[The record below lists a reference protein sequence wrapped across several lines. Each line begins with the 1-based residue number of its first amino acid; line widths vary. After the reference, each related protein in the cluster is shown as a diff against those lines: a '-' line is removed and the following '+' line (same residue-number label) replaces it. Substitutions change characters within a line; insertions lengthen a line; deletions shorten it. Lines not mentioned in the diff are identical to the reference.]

1 MLVFSDRCE
10 ECEYSGITGGIF
22 KQKVVVQIETFTDE
36 PKQTPMDGPK
46 AQASQIR
53 AYWIC

>member
-10 ECEYSGITGGIF
+10 ECEYSGITGGIL

-36 PKQTPMDGPK
+36 PKQTPMDGLK